1 MINTNGYFSGEL
13 EIFANA
19 KAFNINILIIECIE
33 EYKGY
38 IKKEKFEIEAN
49 TTKPILILEY
59 TKINKLGHFNV
70 VHIKPYENI
79 KDGINHIPLVINNKY
94 NYRILQKI
102 NQNDFKYIAE
112 NTFKKN
118 LNNLIKINKINYNK
132 FNSNIGDNINM
143 HFEISKNK
151 NLCFQPNLYEINKKY
166 DNYGITILIVSINL
180 KIIFQIMM

>member
-1 MINTNGYFSGEL
+1 MNFYFTNSQNYYHYFRNYIYNHIKNNENYYLNEFPVINKNENIININEYIQMINTNGYFSGEL

-112 NTFKKN
+112 N
-118 LNNLIKINKINYNK
+118 
-132 FNSNIGDNINM
+132 
-143 HFEISKNK
+143 
-151 NLCFQPNLYEINKKY
+151 
-166 DNYGITILIVSINL
+166 NYGITILIISINL